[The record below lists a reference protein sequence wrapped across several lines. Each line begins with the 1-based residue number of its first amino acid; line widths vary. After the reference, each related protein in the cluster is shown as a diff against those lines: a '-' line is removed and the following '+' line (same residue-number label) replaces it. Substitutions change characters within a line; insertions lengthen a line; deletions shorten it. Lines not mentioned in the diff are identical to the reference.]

1 MTTVPHVSATT
12 SRDLTGVAALAGI
25 AAGPL
30 FLGLILLNTWWS
42 ADFLH
47 SLGWKLFGGENL
59 PYPSCLAL
67 GPHGWM
73 QVVAFFVTG
82 LLVLTFAVG
91 LRRSLSRRRSPTI
104 GGVLLGLFGAAIVA
118 SSARADWTSVH
129 GHDPSTP
136 NGWVHGLA
144 FVVAVPSILAATAV
158 LGVAFRDD
166 RRWRPFAIASPL
178 VGWRWSS
185 RSSSARTAR
194 QRSSCS

>member
-1 MTTVPHVSATT
+1 MVAERERRARLVATIATILEIATRRIPVLPEDVPRIHARRLTQPGSTVLRGRCIT
-12 SRDLTGVAALAGI
+12 
-25 AAGPL
+25 
-30 FLGLILLNTWWS
+30 
-42 ADFLH
+42 
-47 SLGWKLFGGENL
+47 
-59 PYPSCLAL
+59 C

-91 LRRSLSRRRSPTI
+91 LRRSLSRRRSSTI

-136 NGWVHGLA
+136 NGWVHGLP

-158 LGVAFRDD
+158 LGVAFRGD